1 MCVEM
6 NDVAAPQGSRDMS
19 ELQIQQALVSTCLM
33 TSVHPLF
40 MEMEEKGGNKMAL
53 RSHLIRGE
61 LEMITAE
68 CPFLHR
74 GV

>member
-6 NDVAAPQGSRDMS
+6 NDVAAPQSSR

-40 MEMEEKGGNKMAL
+40 MEMEVKGGNKMAL